1 MNETLLLTL
10 FLVIL
15 LILKYINNNN
25 IKLSLPGLFNI
36 SKSTKYYKKSIGIAF
51 NSKLKIIICIVIMV
65 IFIPHIITIIID
77 YDYYLQYK
85 PHYRPNVS
93 LRYFSSTNL
102 IDFTLLKSYIASTLR
117 YNINILN
124 IGLYNQILNNYFF
137 RHLSLISFLL
147 LIFFSGKLDKYISDD
162 NKKVF
167 MFLRIMSV
175 ISWVMFLLIIWFY
188 VTVFMDWSM
197 YEKVSTFLLALGRL
211 VINSFLVTVLSYLVI
226 SLLLGVTLFYIK
238 DIIKDKQIKWKRIFN
253 NVLNVLLPIII
264 LNIILNIIV
273 SNFFDPIY
281 NNPFYKLIMSLN
293 IYEPILLAIYFII
306 KGLLVTFLF
315 LNMYVITIYKFSFFK
330 TLKYSSKLIMEN
342 IVQLIAIILIGLVV
356 LVMFDIL
363 SVIISTVFSS
373 YFLMQVNYVIFILDI
388 IWGVAIIY
396 SVILINIALYIFL
409 KDTSTQNIS

>member
-36 SKSTKYYKKSIGIAF
+36 RKSTKYYKKSIGIAF
-51 NSKLKIIICIVIMV
+51 NSQLKIIICIIIMV
-65 IFIPHIITIIID
+65 IIIPHIITIII
-77 YDYYLQYK
+77 DYYLQYK

-93 LRYFSSTNL
+93 LRYFSATNL

-137 RHLSLISFLL
+137 RQLSLISFLL

-188 VTVFMDWSM
+188 VTVYMDWSM
-197 YEKVSTFLLALGRL
+197 YEKVSTFLLSLGRL

-226 SLLLGVTLFYIK
+226 SLLLGLTLFYIK

-253 NVLNVLLPIII
+253 NVLNVLLPMII

-273 SNFFDPIY
+273 SNLFEPIY
-281 NNPFYKLIMSLN
+281 NNPFYKLIMSLD
-293 IYEPILLAIYFII
+293 IYEPILLAIYFMI

-315 LNMYVITIYKFSFFK
+315 LKMYVLTIYKFSFFK
-330 TLKYSSKLIMEN
+330 TLKYSSKLIMGN
-342 IVQLIAIILIGLVV
+342 IVHLIAIILIGLVV

-373 YFLMQVNYVIFILDI
+373 YLLMQVNYVIFILDI

-409 KDTSTQNIS
+409 KDTSMQNIS